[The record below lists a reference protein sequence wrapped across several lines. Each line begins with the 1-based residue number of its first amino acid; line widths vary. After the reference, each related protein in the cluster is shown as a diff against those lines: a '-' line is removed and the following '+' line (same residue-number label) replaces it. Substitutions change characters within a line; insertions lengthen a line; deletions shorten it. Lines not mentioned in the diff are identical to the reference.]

1 MIIAPGIGD
10 NVDGLEELSLGIV
23 DSDRSTVRLCGPSRM
38 TDGFPCLI
46 GRSKPPFAPTGPGVP
61 PFFEPTLMRVG
72 LGLGCRC
79 DS

>member
-38 TDGFPCLI
+38 TE
-46 GRSKPPFAPTGPGVP
+46 GVP
-61 PFFEPTLMRVG
+61 
-72 LGLGCRC
+72 CRLEEQGPVC
-79 DS
+79 PHRT